1 MTTDQP
7 FRSCHGCVGML
18 LESIG
23 MIALS
28 VALIVGALLCP
39 LAC

>member
-1 MTTDQP
+1 
-7 FRSCHGCVGML
+7 ML